1 MNPQVDTI
9 LAEGCGRCKLV
20 GTPQCR
26 IIIRNSEMK
35 ELRGIALESGLE
47 EEVKWGFPAYTF
59 KKKNIFMLGS
69 FKEYSSIMFFKGALL
84 SDTDNILVQ
93 PTENS
98 NTGRQLR
105 FTNTKEIL
113 KLKRNILSYIFEA
126 IEIEKSGAKIEAKK
140 TSDYTMPEELNT
152 KFKELPELKTAFEK
166 LTPGRQRGYLL
177 HFSQAKQSATRLSRI
192 EKNMEAIFNG
202 KGLNE

>member
-1 MNPQVDTI
+1 MNPQVDII
-9 LAEGCGRCKLV
+9 LEEGCGRCKLV

-26 IIIRNSEMK
+26 IIIRNLEMK
-35 ELRGIALESGLE
+35 ALREIALETGLD

-84 SDTDNILVQ
+84 SDTENILIQ

-98 NTGRQLR
+98 NSGRQLR
-105 FTNTKEIL
+105 FTNAKDIL
-113 KLKRNILSYIFEA
+113 KAKKSILAYIYEA
-126 IEIEKSGAKIEAKK
+126 TELEKSGAKVEAKK
-140 TSDYTMPEELNT
+140 TSEYAIPEELEL
-152 KFKELPELKTAFEK
+152 KFKELPELKIAFEK

-177 HFSQAKQSATRLSRI
+177 HFSQAKQSTTRLSRI
-192 EKNMEAIFNG
+192 EKCMEGIFNG
-202 KGLNE
+202 KGMNE

>member
-26 IIIRNSEMK
+26 IIIRNQEMK
-35 ELRGIALESGLE
+35 ALRDIALETGLD

-59 KKKNIFMLGS
+59 DKKNIFMLGS
-69 FKEYSSIMFFKGALL
+69 FKDHSTIMFFKGALL
-84 SDTDNILVQ
+84 SDSSNILVQ
-93 PTENS
+93 PTENTNS
-98 NTGRQLR
+98 GRQLR
-105 FTNTKEIL
+105 FTNANEIQ
-113 KLKRNILSYIFEA
+113 KLKKTILSYIFEA
-126 IEIEKSGAKIEAKK
+126 VELEKSGAKVEAKK
-140 TSDYTMPEELNT
+140 TSEYPMPEELEL
-152 KFKELPELKTAFEK
+152 KFKELPELKAAFEK

>member
-26 IIIRNSEMK
+26 IIIRNQEMK
-35 ELRGIALESGLE
+35 ALRDIALETGLD

-69 FKEYSSIMFFKGALL
+69 FKEHSTIMFFKGALL
-84 SDTDNILVQ
+84 SDSSKILVQ
-93 PTENS
+93 PTENTNS
-98 NTGRQLR
+98 GRQLR
-105 FTNTKEIL
+105 FTNANEIQ
-113 KLKRNILSYIFEA
+113 KLKKIILSYIFEA
-126 IEIEKSGAKIEAKK
+126 VELEKSGAKVEAKK
-140 TSDYTMPEELNT
+140 TSEYPMPEELKN
-152 KFKELPELKTAFEK
+152 KFKELPELKSAFEK

-177 HFSQAKQSATRLSRI
+177 HFSQAKQSATRISRI
-192 EKNMEAIFNG
+192 EKCMEAIFNG
-202 KGLNE
+202 KGMNE

>member
-1 MNPQVDTI
+1 MNPQVDII
-9 LAEGCGRCKLV
+9 LEEGCGRCKLV

-26 IIIRNSEMK
+26 IIIRNEEMK
-35 ELRGIALESGLE
+35 ALREIALETGLD

-69 FKEYSSIMFFKGALL
+69 FKEYSTVLFFKGALL
-84 SDTDNILVQ
+84 SNPDNILVQ

-98 NTGRQLR
+98 NSGRQLR
-105 FTNTKEIL
+105 FTNAKEVIQQ
-113 KLKRNILSYIFEA
+113 KKNILAYIFEA
-126 IEIEKSGAKIEAKK
+126 TELEKSGAKVEAKK
-140 TSDYTMPEELNT
+140 TSEYPMPDELKS
-152 KFKELPELKTAFEK
+152 KFKELPELKAAFEK

-192 EKNMEAIFNG
+192 EKCMEAIFNG
-202 KGLNE
+202 KGMNE

>member
-1 MNPQVDTI
+1 MNPQVDII
-9 LAEGCGRCKLV
+9 LEEGCGRCKLV

-26 IIIRNSEMK
+26 IIIRNEEMK
-35 ELRGIALESGLE
+35 ALREIALETGLD

-69 FKEYSSIMFFKGALL
+69 FKEYSTIMFFKGALL
-84 SDTDNILVQ
+84 SDSEQILVQ

-98 NTGRQLR
+98 NSGRQLR
-105 FTNTKEIL
+105 FTNAKEVIQQ
-113 KLKRNILSYIFEA
+113 KKNILAYIFEA
-126 IEIEKSGAKIEAKK
+126 TELEKSGAKVEAKK
-140 TSDYTMPEELNT
+140 TSEYPMPDELKS
-152 KFKELPELKTAFEK
+152 KFKELPELKAAFEK

-192 EKNMEAIFNG
+192 EKCMEAIFNG
-202 KGLNE
+202 KGMNE

>member
-1 MNPQVDTI
+1 MNPQVNTI

-126 IEIEKSGAKIEAKK
+126 IEIEKSGAKIEVKK

>member
-1 MNPQVDTI
+1 MNSQVETI

-26 IIIRNSEMK
+26 IIIRNEEMRA
-35 ELRGIALESGLE
+35 LRNIALETGLD

-69 FKEYSSIMFFKGALL
+69 FKEHSTIMFFKGALL
-84 SDTDNILVQ
+84 SDPEKLLVQ
-93 PTENS
+93 PTENTNSSRQFRFS
-98 NTGRQLR
+98 NA
-105 FTNTKEIL
+105 KEIG
-113 KLKRNILSYIFEA
+113 KLKKTILTYMFEA
-126 IEIEKSGAKIEAKK
+126 VELEKSGAKVEAKK
-140 TSDYTMPEELNT
+140 TSDFNMPDELKQ
-152 KFKELPELKTAFEK
+152 KFKELPELKLAFEK

-202 KGLNE
+202 KGLND

>member
-20 GTPQCR
+20 GTPQCKMMHWQK
-26 IIIRNSEMK
+26 EMTL
-35 ELRGIALESGLE
+35 LREIALASGLE
-47 EEVKWGFPAYTF
+47 EEVKWGQPTYTLNS
-59 KKKNIFMLGS
+59 KNIILIHS
-69 FKEYSSIMFFKGALL
+69 FKEYCGVLFFKGALL
-84 SDTDNILVQ
+84 ADSENILVQ
-93 PTENS
+93 QTENVQAA
-98 NTGRQLR
+98 RQAR
-105 FTNTKEIL
+105 FTNL
-113 KLKRNILSYIFEA
+113 KDVQKSSETLKIYIFEA
-126 IEIEKSGAKIEAKK
+126 IEIEKSGVKIEAKK
-140 TSDYTMPEELNT
+140 TSDYPMPDELKH
-152 KFKELPELKTAFEK
+152 KFKELPELKAAFEN

>member
-1 MNPQVDTI
+1 
-9 LAEGCGRCKLV
+9 
-20 GTPQCR
+20 
-26 IIIRNSEMK
+26 MK
-35 ELRGIALESGLE
+35 ALRDIALETGLE

-59 KKKNIFMLGS
+59 KKKNIFILGS

-84 SDTDNILVQ
+84 SDPDNILVQ

-98 NTGRQLR
+98 NSGRQLR
-105 FTNTKEIL
+105 FVNAKEIS
-113 KLKRNILSYIFEA
+113 KQKKSILAYIFEA

-140 TSDYTMPEELNT
+140 TSDYPMPEELEL
-152 KFKELPELKTAFEK
+152 KLKELPELKTAFEK

-192 EKNMEAIFNG
+192 EKCMEAIFNG
-202 KGLNE
+202 KGMNE

>member
-126 IEIEKSGAKIEAKK
+126 IEIEKSGAKIEVKK

>member
-1 MNPQVDTI
+1 MNPQVDII
-9 LAEGCGRCKLV
+9 LEEGCGRCKLV

-26 IIIRNSEMK
+26 IIIRNLEMK
-35 ELRGIALESGLE
+35 ALREIALETGLD

-84 SDTDNILVQ
+84 SDAEQILVQ
-93 PTENS
+93 PTENTNS
-98 NTGRQLR
+98 GRQLR
-105 FTNTKEIL
+105 FTNANEIL
-113 KLKRNILSYIFEA
+113 KIKMTILQYIFEA
-126 IEIEKSGAKIEAKK
+126 TELEKSGAKVEAKK
-140 TSDYTMPEELNT
+140 TSEYPMPDELKN
-152 KFKELPELKTAFEK
+152 KFKELPELKAAFEK

-192 EKNMEAIFNG
+192 EKCMEAIFIG
-202 KGLNE
+202 KGMNE

>member
-1 MNPQVDTI
+1 
-9 LAEGCGRCKLV
+9 
-20 GTPQCR
+20 
-26 IIIRNSEMK
+26 MK
-35 ELRGIALESGLE
+35 ALREIALETGLD

-84 SDTDNILVQ
+84 SDPDNILVQ

-98 NTGRQLR
+98 NSGRQLR
-105 FTNTKEIL
+105 FTNAKDIL
-113 KLKRNILSYIFEA
+113 KAKKSILAYIYEA
-126 IEIEKSGAKIEAKK
+126 TELEKSGAKVEAKK
-140 TSDYTMPEELNT
+140 TSEYPIPDELKG
-152 KFKELPELKTAFEK
+152 KFKELPELKAAFEK

-192 EKNMEAIFNG
+192 EKCMEAIFNG
-202 KGLNE
+202 KGMNE

>member
-9 LAEGCGRCKLV
+9 LEEGCGRCKLV

-26 IIIRNSEMK
+26 IIIRNLEMK
-35 ELRGIALESGLE
+35 ALREIALETGLD

-69 FKEYSSIMFFKGALL
+69 FKEYSTILFFKGALL
-84 SDTDNILVQ
+84 SDPEQILIQ

-98 NTGRQLR
+98 NSGRQLR
-105 FTNTKEIL
+105 FTNAKEIL
-113 KLKRNILSYIFEA
+113 KIKKTILQYIFEA
-126 IEIEKSGAKIEAKK
+126 TELEKSGAKVEAKK
-140 TSDYTMPEELNT
+140 TSEHPIPDELKN
-152 KFKELPELKTAFEK
+152 KFKELPELKVAFEK

-192 EKNMEAIFNG
+192 EKNMTAIFNG

>member
-1 MNPQVDTI
+1 MNPQVDII
-9 LAEGCGRCKLV
+9 LEEGCGRCKLV

-26 IIIRNSEMK
+26 IIIRNAEMQA
-35 ELRGIALESGLE
+35 LRKIALESGLD

-84 SDTDNILVQ
+84 SDPEKILVQ

-98 NTGRQLR
+98 NSGRQLR
-105 FTNTKEIL
+105 FNNAKEIL
-113 KLKRNILSYIFEA
+113 KIKKTILQYIFEA
-126 IEIEKSGAKIEAKK
+126 TELEKSGAKVEAKK
-140 TSDYTMPEELNT
+140 TSEYPMPDELKN
-152 KFKELPELKTAFEK
+152 KFKELPELKAAFEK

-177 HFSQAKQSATRLSRI
+177 HFSQAKQSATRSSRI
-192 EKNMEAIFNG
+192 EKCMEAIFNG
-202 KGLNE
+202 KGMNE

>member
-1 MNPQVDTI
+1 MNSQVDTI

-35 ELRGIALESGLE
+35 ALREIALESGLD
-47 EEVKWGFPAYTF
+47 EEVKWGFPAYTL

-84 SDTDNILVQ
+84 SDPEKILVQ

-98 NTGRQLR
+98 NSGRQLR
-105 FTNTKEIL
+105 FTNSKEIL
-113 KLKRNILSYIFEA
+113 KAKKSILAYIFEA
-126 IEIEKSGAKIEAKK
+126 TELEKSGAKVEAKK
-140 TSDYTMPEELNT
+140 TSEYPMPDELKS
-152 KFKELPELKTAFEK
+152 KFKELPELKAAFEK

-192 EKNMEAIFNG
+192 EKCMEAIFKG
-202 KGLNE
+202 KGMNE

>member
-1 MNPQVDTI
+1 MNSQVDSI

-26 IIIRNSEMK
+26 IIIRNIEMK
-35 ELRGIALESGLE
+35 ALREIALETGLD

-84 SDTDNILVQ
+84 SDPDNILVQ

-98 NTGRQLR
+98 NSGRQLR
-105 FTNTKEIL
+105 FTNAKEIL
-113 KLKRNILSYIFEA
+113 KIKKTILQYIFEA
-126 IEIEKSGAKIEAKK
+126 TELEKSGAKVEAKK
-140 TSDYTMPEELNT
+140 TSEYPMPDELRN

-192 EKNMEAIFNG
+192 EKCMEAIFIG
-202 KGLNE
+202 KGMNE

>member
-1 MNPQVDTI
+1 MNPQVNTI

-35 ELRGIALESGLE
+35 ELRKIALETGLD

-69 FKEYSSIMFFKGALL
+69 FKEYSTVLFFKGALL
-84 SDTDNILVQ
+84 SNPDNILVQ
-93 PTENS
+93 PTENTNS
-98 NTGRQLR
+98 GRQLR
-105 FTNTKEIL
+105 FTNAKDIL
-113 KLKRNILSYIFEA
+113 KAKKSILAYIFEA
-126 IEIEKSGAKIEAKK
+126 IELEKSGAKVEAKK
-140 TSDYTMPEELNT
+140 TSEYPMPDELKL
-152 KFKELPELKTAFEK
+152 KFKELPELNAAFKK

-192 EKNMEAIFNG
+192 DKNLEAIFNG

>member
-1 MNPQVDTI
+1 MNPQVDII

-26 IIIRNSEMK
+26 IIIRNEEMK
-35 ELRGIALESGLE
+35 ALREISLETGLD

-84 SDTDNILVQ
+84 GDPEQILVQ

-98 NTGRQLR
+98 NSGRQLR
-105 FTNTKEIL
+105 FTNAKEVIQQ
-113 KLKRNILSYIFEA
+113 KKNILAYIFEA
-126 IEIEKSGAKIEAKK
+126 TELEKSGAKVEAKK
-140 TSDYTMPEELNT
+140 TSEYPMPDELKS
-152 KFKELPELKTAFEK
+152 KFKELPELKAAFEK

-192 EKNMEAIFNG
+192 EKCMEAIFNG
-202 KGLNE
+202 KGMNE

>member
-1 MNPQVDTI
+1 MNPQVNTI

-59 KKKNIFMLGS
+59 KKKNIFILGS

-126 IEIEKSGAKIEAKK
+126 IEIEKSGAKVEAKK
-140 TSDYTMPEELNT
+140 TSDYPMPDELKH
-152 KFKELPELKTAFEK
+152 KFKELPELKVAFEK

-202 KGLNE
+202 KGMNE

>member
-1 MNPQVDTI
+1 MNPQVDII
-9 LAEGCGRCKLV
+9 LEEGCGRCKLV

-26 IIIRNSEMK
+26 IIIRNLEMK
-35 ELRGIALESGLE
+35 ALREIALESGLE

-84 SDTDNILVQ
+84 SDPDNILVQ

-98 NTGRQLR
+98 NSGRQLR
-105 FTNTKEIL
+105 FTNEKEIL
-113 KLKRNILSYIFEA
+113 KLKRNTLSYIFEA
-126 IEIEKSGAKIEAKK
+126 IELEKSGAKVEAKR
-140 TSDYTMPEELNT
+140 TSEYPMPDELKN
-152 KFKELPELKTAFEK
+152 KFKELPELKVAFEN

-192 EKNMEAIFNG
+192 EKCIEAIFNG
-202 KGLNE
+202 KAMNE

>member
-9 LAEGCGRCKLV
+9 LEEGCGRCKLV

-26 IIIRNSEMK
+26 IIIRNQEMK
-35 ELRGIALESGLE
+35 ALRDIALETGLD

-59 KKKNIFMLGS
+59 DKKNIFMLGS
-69 FKEYSSIMFFKGALL
+69 FKDHSTIMFFKGALL
-84 SDTDNILVQ
+84 SDSSNILVQ
-93 PTENS
+93 PTENTNS
-98 NTGRQLR
+98 GRQLR
-105 FTNTKEIL
+105 FTNANEIQ
-113 KLKRNILSYIFEA
+113 KLKKTILSYIFEA
-126 IEIEKSGAKIEAKK
+126 VELEKSGAKVEAKK
-140 TSDYTMPEELNT
+140 TSEYPMPEELEL
-152 KFKELPELKTAFEK
+152 KFKELPELKAAFEK

>member
-1 MNPQVDTI
+1 MNPQVDII
-9 LAEGCGRCKLV
+9 LEEGCGRCKLV

-26 IIIRNSEMK
+26 IIIRNLEMNA
-35 ELRGIALESGLE
+35 LREIALESGLE

-69 FKEYSSIMFFKGALL
+69 FKEYSSVMFFKGALL
-84 SDTDNILVQ
+84 SDPENTLVQ

-98 NTGRQLR
+98 NSGRQLR
-105 FTNTKEIL
+105 FTNAKDIL
-113 KLKRNILSYIFEA
+113 KAKKSVLAYIFEA
-126 IEIEKSGAKIEAKK
+126 TELEKSGAKVEAKK
-140 TSDYTMPEELNT
+140 TSEYPMPDELKN
-152 KFKELPELKTAFEK
+152 KFNELPELKVAFEK

-192 EKNMEAIFNG
+192 EKCMEAIFNG
-202 KGLNE
+202 KGMNE

>member
-26 IIIRNSEMK
+26 IIIRNQEMK
-35 ELRGIALESGLE
+35 ALRDIALETGLD

-69 FKEYSSIMFFKGALL
+69 FKEHSTIMFFKGALL
-84 SDTDNILVQ
+84 SDSSKILVQ
-93 PTENS
+93 PTENTNS
-98 NTGRQLR
+98 GRQLR
-105 FTNTKEIL
+105 FTNANEIQ
-113 KLKRNILSYIFEA
+113 KLKKTILSYIFEA
-126 IEIEKSGAKIEAKK
+126 VELEKSGAKVEAKK
-140 TSDYTMPEELNT
+140 TSEYPMPEELKN
-152 KFKELPELKTAFEK
+152 KFKELPELKAAFEK

>member
-1 MNPQVDTI
+1 MNPQVDII
-9 LAEGCGRCKLV
+9 LEEGCGRCKLV

-26 IIIRNSEMK
+26 MIIRSLEMK
-35 ELRGIALESGLE
+35 ALREIALESGLE

-84 SDTDNILVQ
+84 SDPEKILVQ
-93 PTENS
+93 PTEHS
-98 NTGRQLR
+98 NAGRQLR
-105 FTNTKEIL
+105 FTNAKEIL
-113 KLKRNILSYIFEA
+113 NAKKSVLAYIFEA
-126 IEIEKSGAKIEAKK
+126 IEVEKSGAKVEAKK
-140 TSDYTMPEELNT
+140 TSEYPIPEELKD
-152 KFKELPELKTAFEK
+152 KFKELPELKAAFEN

-192 EKNMEAIFNG
+192 EKCMEAIFNG
-202 KGLNE
+202 KGMNE

>member
-1 MNPQVDTI
+1 MNPQVNTI

-26 IIIRNSEMK
+26 IIIRNLEMK
-35 ELRGIALESGLE
+35 ALREIALETGLE

-84 SDTDNILVQ
+84 SDFENILVQ

-98 NTGRQLR
+98 NSGRQLR

-113 KLKRNILSYIFEA
+113 KAKKSILAYIFEA
-126 IEIEKSGAKIEAKK
+126 TELEKAGAKVEAKK
-140 TSDYTMPEELNT
+140 TSEYPMPEELKN
-152 KFKELPELKTAFEK
+152 KFNELPELKAAFDK

-192 EKNMEAIFNG
+192 EKCMEAIFNG
-202 KGLNE
+202 KGMNE

>member
-9 LAEGCGRCKLV
+9 LAEGCGRCELV

-26 IIIRNSEMK
+26 IIIRSKEMQA
-35 ELRGIALESGLE
+35 LREIALESGLE

-59 KKKNIFMLGS
+59 KKKNIFILGS
-69 FKEYSSIMFFKGALL
+69 FKDYSCIMFFKGALL
-84 SDTDNILVQ
+84 SDPDNILVQ

-98 NTGRQLR
+98 NSGRQLR
-105 FTNTKEIL
+105 FTNTKEVL
-113 KLKRNILSYIFEA
+113 KLKRNILNYIFEA
-126 IEIEKSGAKIEAKK
+126 IEIEKSGVKIEAKK
-140 TSDYTMPEELNT
+140 TTDYAMPEELEF
-152 KFKELPELKTAFEK
+152 KFKELPELKVAFEK

>member
-1 MNPQVDTI
+1 MNPQVDII
-9 LAEGCGRCKLV
+9 LEEGCGRCKLV

-26 IIIRNSEMK
+26 IIIRNLEMK
-35 ELRGIALESGLE
+35 ALREIALESGLD

-84 SDTDNILVQ
+84 SDPENILVQ

-98 NTGRQLR
+98 NSGRQLR
-105 FTNTKEIL
+105 FTNANEIL
-113 KLKRNILSYIFEA
+113 KIKKTILQYIFEA
-126 IEIEKSGAKIEAKK
+126 TELEKSGAKVEAKK
-140 TSDYTMPEELNT
+140 TSEYLMPDEVKN
-152 KFKELPELKTAFEK
+152 KFKELPELKAAFEK

-177 HFSQAKQSATRLSRI
+177 HFSQAKQSATRSSRI
-192 EKNMEAIFNG
+192 EKCMEAIFNG
-202 KGLNE
+202 KGMNE

>member
-9 LAEGCGRCKLV
+9 FAEGCGRCKLV

-26 IIIRNSEMK
+26 IIIRNLEMK
-35 ELRGIALESGLE
+35 ALREIALENGLE

-84 SDTDNILVQ
+84 SDPDNILVQ

-98 NTGRQLR
+98 NSGRQLR
-105 FTNTKEIL
+105 FTNAKEIL
-113 KLKRNILSYIFEA
+113 KLKRNLLNYIFEA

-140 TSDYTMPEELNT
+140 TSDYPMPDEVKI
-152 KFKELPELKTAFEK
+152 KFKELPELKVAFEK